1 MDADSTAD
9 RSSADRAA
17 DFVEVEQRGRVTIV
31 TIAREEKRNAVNADV
46 AAGIDAAFNDFDDDP
61 DQWVAILTG
70 GPDLF
75 CAGTDLKEGPGRPT
89 ERGGE
94 YGLIRR
100 RRTKPLIAAV
110 EGIAFGGGFELC
122 MAADMVVAA
131 EGARFALPEVTRGVI
146 ANSGA
151 LFRTA
156 RLVPPNIAKE
166 LLLTGAE
173 ISATRAAEL
182 GFVNRVVAK
191 GTALAEAVSVA
202 ETIASNAPVS
212 VQQTLQAIDAVLSGD
227 DDEGWSATA
236 RGVAE
241 VMASDDM
248 REGVRAF
255 LEKREPRWTGR

>member
-1 MDADSTAD
+1 MDVVDVKAL
-9 RSSADRAA
+9 
-17 DFVEVEQRGRVTIV
+17 GRVTVV
-31 TIAREEKRNAVNADV
+31 TITREAKRNAINADV
-46 AAGIDAAFNDFDDDP
+46 AAGLDAAFNDFEDDP

-70 GPDLF
+70 GPDMF
-75 CAGTDLKEGPGRPT
+75 CAGTDLKDGPGRPT

-110 EGIAFGGGFELC
+110 EGLAFGGGFELC
-122 MAADMVVAA
+122 MASDMVVAA
-131 EGARFALPEVTRGVI
+131 SDARFALPEVKRGVI

-173 ISATRAAEL
+173 ISAGRAAEL
-182 GFVNRVVAK
+182 GFVNRVVDT
-191 GTALAEAVSVA
+191 GSALDEALSLA
-202 ETIASNAPVS
+202 DQIAANAPVS
-212 VQQTLQAIDAVLSGD
+212 VQQTLQAVDAVLSGSD
-227 DDEGWSATA
+227 DVGWAATA
-236 RGVAE
+236 HGVAT

-248 REGVRAF
+248 QEGVAAF
-255 LEKREPRWTGR
+255 LEKRVPNWSGS

>member
-1 MDADSTAD
+1 MDVVDV
-9 RSSADRAA
+9 RS
-17 DFVEVEQRGRVTIV
+17 VGRVTIV
-31 TIAREEKRNAVNADV
+31 TITREEKRNAVNADV
-46 AAGIDAAFNDFDDDP
+46 AAGIDAAFNDFEDDP

-70 GPDLF
+70 GPNLF
-75 CAGTDLKEGPGRPT
+75 CAGTDLKDGPGRPT

-110 EGIAFGGGFELC
+110 EGLALGGGFELC
-122 MAADMVVAA
+122 MASDMVVAA
-131 EGARFALPEVTRGVI
+131 EDARFALPEVKRGVI

-156 RLVPPNIAKE
+156 RLMPANVAKE

-173 ISATRAAEL
+173 ITAPRAAEL

-191 GTALAEAVSVA
+191 GAALDEATALAEQ
-202 ETIASNAPVS
+202 IAANAPVS
-212 VQQTLQAIDAVLSGD
+212 VQQTLQAIDMVLSGT

-236 RGVAE
+236 RGQAA
-241 VMASDDM
+241 VMESDDM
-248 REGVRAF
+248 REGVAAF
-255 LEKREPRWTGR
+255 LEKRDPRWEGH

>member
-1 MDADSTAD
+1 MDV
-9 RSSADRAA
+9 
-17 DFVEVEQRGRVTIV
+17 VEVAQAGRVTIV
-31 TIAREEKRNAVNADV
+31 TINREDKRNAINADV
-46 AAGIDAAFNDFDDDP
+46 AAGIDAAFNDFEDDP

-70 GPDLF
+70 GPNMF
-75 CAGTDLKEGPGRPT
+75 CAGTDLKDGPGRPT

-100 RRTKPLIAAV
+100 RRTKPLVAAV
-110 EGIAFGGGFELC
+110 EGLAFGGGFELC
-122 MAADMVVAA
+122 MASDMVVAA
-131 EGARFALPEVTRGVI
+131 TDARFALPEVKRGVI

-173 ISATRAAEL
+173 ISAARAAEL
-182 GFVNRVVAK
+182 GFVNRVVPK
-191 GTALAEAVSVA
+191 GRALASAIELA
-202 ETIASNAPVS
+202 ETVAANSPVS
-212 VQQTLQAIDAVLSGD
+212 VRNTLQAVDGLLAATDDA
-227 DDEGWSATA
+227 GWSATA

-248 REGVRAF
+248 KEGVAAF
-255 LEKREPRWTGR
+255 LEKRDPQWTGQ

>member
-1 MDADSTAD
+1 MT
-9 RSSADRAA
+9 
-17 DFVEVEQRGRVTIV
+17 
-31 TIAREEKRNAVNADV
+31 
-46 AAGIDAAFNDFDDDP
+46 AGIDAVFNDFEDDS

-70 GPDLF
+70 GTNLF

-100 RRTKPLIAAV
+100 RRAKPLIAAV
-110 EGIAFGGGFELC
+110 EGLALGGGFELC

-131 EGARFALPEVTRGVI
+131 EDARFALPEVTRGVI

-173 ISATRAAEL
+173 ISATRAFEL

-191 GTALAEAVSVA
+191 GSALDEAVTLAER
-202 ETIASNAPVS
+202 IAANAPVS
-212 VQQTLQAIDAVLSGD
+212 VQQTLQAVDAVLSAD
-227 DDEGWSATA
+227 DDHGWSSTA

-241 VMASDDM
+241 VMASDDVK
-248 REGVRAF
+248 EGVQAF
-255 LEKREPRWTGR
+255 FEKREPRWSGR

>member
-1 MDADSTAD
+1 MD
-9 RSSADRAA
+9 
-17 DFVEVEQRGRVTIV
+17 VIEVARVGRVTIV
-31 TIAREEKRNAVNADV
+31 TINREDKRNAINADV
-46 AAGIDAAFNDFDDDP
+46 AAGIDAAFNDFEDDP

-70 GPDLF
+70 GPNLF
-75 CAGTDLKEGPGRPT
+75 SAGTDLKDGPGRPT

-110 EGIAFGGGFELC
+110 EGLAFGGGFELC
-122 MAADMVVAA
+122 MASDMVVAA
-131 EGARFALPEVTRGVI
+131 DNARFALPEVKRGVI

-166 LLLTGAE
+166 LLLTGSE
-173 ISATRAAEL
+173 ISAVRAAEL
-182 GFVNRVVAK
+182 GFVNRVVPK
-191 GTALAEAVSVA
+191 GRALASAIELAGTVA
-202 ETIASNAPVS
+202 ANSPVS
-212 VQQTLQAIDAVLSGD
+212 VRNTLQAVDGLLAATDDA
-227 DDEGWSATA
+227 GWSATA

-248 REGVRAF
+248 KEGVAAF
-255 LEKREPRWTGR
+255 LEKRDPEWTGQ

>member
-1 MDADSTAD
+1 MMNTNAGNTGQAG
-9 RSSADRAA
+9 
-17 DFVEVEQRGRVTIV
+17 VIEVAHRGRVTIV
-31 TIAREEKRNAVNADV
+31 TITREEKRNAVNADV
-46 AAGIDAAFNDFDDDP
+46 AAGIDAAFNDFEDDP

-70 GPDLF
+70 GPNVF
-75 CAGTDLKEGPGRPT
+75 CAGTDLKDGPGPRT

-110 EGIAFGGGFELC
+110 EGPAFGGGFELC

-131 EGARFALPEVTRGVI
+131 DDARFALPEVTRGVI

-156 RLVPPNIAKE
+156 RLLPPNIAKE
-166 LLLTGAE
+166 LLLTG
-173 ISATRAAEL
+173 SAIPASRAAEL

-191 GTALAEAVSVA
+191 GTALIEAVALA
-202 ETIASNAPVS
+202 ETVAANAPVS
-212 VQQTLQAIDAVLSGD
+212 VQQTLQAVDAVLGGTD
-227 DDEGWSATA
+227 DIGWAATA
-236 RGVAE
+236 HGVAE

-248 REGVRAF
+248 AEGVNAF

>member
-1 MDADSTAD
+1 MDV
-9 RSSADRAA
+9 
-17 DFVEVEQRGRVTIV
+17 VEVAQAGRVTIV
-31 TIAREEKRNAVNADV
+31 TINREDKRNAINADV
-46 AAGIDAAFNDFDDDP
+46 AAGIDAAFNDFEDDP

-70 GPDLF
+70 GPNMF
-75 CAGTDLKEGPGRPT
+75 CAGTDLKNGPGRPT

-110 EGIAFGGGFELC
+110 EGLAFGGGFELC
-122 MAADMVVAA
+122 MASDMVVAA
-131 EGARFALPEVTRGVI
+131 NDARFALPEVKRGVI

-166 LLLTGAE
+166 LLLTGSE
-173 ISATRAAEL
+173 ISAARAAEL
-182 GFVNRVVAK
+182 GFVNRVVPKRSALSS
-191 GTALAEAVSVA
+191 AIELAETVA
-202 ETIASNAPVS
+202 ANSPVS
-212 VQQTLQAIDAVLSGD
+212 VRNTLQAVDSLLGATDDA
-227 DDEGWSATA
+227 GWSATA

-248 REGVRAF
+248 KEGVAAF
-255 LEKREPRWTGR
+255 LEKRDPQWTGQ

>member
-1 MDADSTAD
+1 MEVVDVTA
-9 RSSADRAA
+9 
-17 DFVEVEQRGRVTIV
+17 RGRVTIV
-31 TIAREEKRNAVNADV
+31 TITREEKRNAINADV
-46 AAGIDAAFNDFDDDP
+46 AAGLDAAFNDFEDDH
-61 DQWVAILTG
+61 DQWVAVLTG
-70 GPDLF
+70 GPNLF
-75 CAGTDLKEGPGRPT
+75 CAGTDLKDGPGRPT

-110 EGIAFGGGFELC
+110 EGFAFGGGFELC
-122 MAADMVVAA
+122 MASDMVVAA
-131 EGARFALPEVTRGVI
+131 ADARFALPEVKRGVI

-151 LFRTA
+151 LFRAA
-156 RLVPPNIAKE
+156 RSMPPNVAKE

-173 ISATRAAEL
+173 ISAARAAEV

-191 GTALAEAVSVA
+191 GAALDEAVLLAEQ
-202 ETIASNAPVS
+202 IAANSPVS
-212 VQQTLQAIDAVLSGD
+212 VQQTLQAVDAVLSGT

-248 REGVRAF
+248 KEGVAAF
-255 LEKREPRWTGR
+255 LEKRAPVWTGR